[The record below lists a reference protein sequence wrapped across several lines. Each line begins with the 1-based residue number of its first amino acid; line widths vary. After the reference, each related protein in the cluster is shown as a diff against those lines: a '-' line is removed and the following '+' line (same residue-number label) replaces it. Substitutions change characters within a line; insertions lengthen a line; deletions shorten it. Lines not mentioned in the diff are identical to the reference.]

1 MQVVE
6 QEEQALLWDA
16 GARQE
21 QEQEQ
26 ERNSFASGH
35 KPSPLQCLVSASLPC
50 FMILYDTLGIYVRL
64 EVLGHSAPLFDNPCP
79 FILCFWRGS
88 DFIVISIYYRHLQFV
103 SI

>member
-21 QEQEQ
+21 QEHEQ

-35 KPSPLQCLVSASLPC
+35 KPSSLQCLVSASLPC
-50 FMILYDTLGIYVRL
+50 FMILYDTLGIPVRL
-64 EVLGHSAPLFDNPCP
+64 EVLGF
-79 FILCFWRGS
+79 LCGPMRP
-88 DFIVISIYYRHLQFV
+88 SITLYFV
-103 SI
+103 LLVWQ

>member
-21 QEQEQ
+21 QEHEQ
-26 ERNSFASGH
+26 ERNSFASGYKPSHKPSLSGH

-50 FMILYDTLGIYVRL
+50 FMILYDTLGIPVRL
-64 EVLGHSAPLFDNPCP
+64 EVLGF
-79 FILCFWRGS
+79 LCGPMRP
-88 DFIVISIYYRHLQFV
+88 SITLYFV
-103 SI
+103 LLAWQ